1 MRVVITGGS
10 RGIGAEA
17 VRRFSAKGNEVFFLY
32 HSSREAADALAAE
45 TGATAIRCDVADAE
59 AVAAAFAGI
68 GDVDLLITCAGVAS
82 SGLIQDVS
90 DEEWSRMMRV
100 NVDGVFHAVRAV
112 LPSMLHRHSGS
123 IVTVSSIWGEC
134 GASCEAVYSASKG
147 AVIALTKALA
157 KELAPSGIRVN
168 SVSPGAI
175 RTDMLSCYSEEELE
189 AFRLE
194 TPLERL
200 GTPSDVVDAME
211 YLASA
216 SFVTGQVLGVN
227 GGYLI

>member
-100 NVDGVFHAVRAV
+100 NVDGVFHAVRAA

-200 GTPSDVVDAME
+200 GTASDVVDAME

>member
-10 RGIGAEA
+10 RGIGAAA

-59 AVAAAFAGI
+59 AVTAAFAGI

-100 NVDGVFHAVRAV
+100 NVDGVFHAVRAA